1 MDDRP
6 LDHQAERIV
15 AKVRRLMAISVL
27 FTGLAVAAVLGVI
40 GYRVF
45 RGEGS
50 APSAPDA
57 SASLPKG
64 ARVVG
69 TAVNDDRLAV
79 TIETGGATEIHLFD
93 ARTLAPRGRLR
104 LRVEP

>member
-6 LDHQAERIV
+6 LDPAAERIV
-15 AKVRRLMAISVL
+15 AKVRRLMALSVL
-27 FTGLAVAAVLGVI
+27 FTGIAVAAVLGVI

-50 APSAPDA
+50 ATPTADVSV
-57 SASLPKG
+57 SLPRG
-64 ARVVG
+64 AKVIA
-69 TAVNDDRLAV
+69 TALNEDRLAV
-79 TIETGGATEIHLFD
+79 TIEVGGQTEVHLFD
-93 ARTLAPRGRLR
+93 TRTLAPRGRLR

>member
-1 MDDRP
+1 MDDRLP
-6 LDHQAERIV
+6 DPQAERIV

-27 FTGLAVAAVLGVI
+27 FTGLAVAAVLGII

-57 SASLPKG
+57 SVSLPKG

-79 TIETGGATEIHLFD
+79 TIEAGGATEIHLFD

>member
-1 MDDRP
+1 MDDRA
-6 LDHQAERIV
+6 LDPAAERIV
-15 AKVRRLMAISVL
+15 AKVRRLMAVSVL

-50 APSAPDA
+50 VAPAADV
-57 SASLPKG
+57 SASLPRG
-64 ARVVG
+64 AKVVG
-69 TAVNDDRLAV
+69 TALNEDRLAV
-79 TIETGGATEIHLFD
+79 TIELAGQTEIHLFD

-104 LRVEP
+104 LRVEQ

>member
-6 LDHQAERIV
+6 LDPAAERIV

-50 APSAPDA
+50 AAPQADT
-57 SASLPKG
+57 SVSLPE
-64 ARVVG
+64 R
-69 TAVNDDRLAV
+69 RQ
-79 TIETGGATEIHLFD
+79 GGRHGG
-93 ARTLAPRGRLR
+93 RRG
-104 LRVEP
+104 PAGGDG

>member
-6 LDHQAERIV
+6 LDPAAERIV

-50 APSAPDA
+50 AAPPGDV
-57 SASLPKG
+57 SVSLPRG
-64 ARVVG
+64 AKVVG
-69 TAVNDDRLAV
+69 TAVNEDRLAV
-79 TIETGGATEIHLFD
+79 TIEVGGHTEIHLFD

-104 LRVEP
+104 LRPEP

>member
-1 MDDRP
+1 MDDRS
-6 LDHQAERIV
+6 LDPAAERIV

-50 APSAPDA
+50 AAPQADT
-57 SASLPKG
+57 SVILPKG
-64 ARVVG
+64 AKVVG
-69 TAVNDDRLAV
+69 TVVGEDRLAV
-79 TIETGGATEIHLFD
+79 TVEVGGQTEIHLFD

>member
-1 MDDRP
+1 MDERP
-6 LDHQAERIV
+6 LDPAAERIV
-15 AKVRRLMAISVL
+15 ARVRWLMAISVL
-27 FTGLAVAAVLGVI
+27 FTGIAVAAVLGVI

-50 APSAPDA
+50 APAVADLNV
-57 SASLPKG
+57 SLPKG

-69 TAVNDDRLAV
+69 TALNDDRLAV
-79 TIETGGATEIHLFD
+79 TIEVGGQSEIHLFD

-104 LRVEP
+104 LRAEP

>member
-6 LDHQAERIV
+6 LDPAAARIV
-15 AKVRRLMAISVL
+15 AKVRWLMAISVML
-27 FTGLAVAAVLGVI
+27 TGVAVAAVLGVI

-50 APSAPDA
+50 APPTADA
-57 SASLPKG
+57 SVSLPKG
-64 ARVVG
+64 ARVVA
-69 TAVNDDRLAV
+69 TALNDDRLAV
-79 TIETGGATEIHLFD
+79 TIEVGGQSEIHLFD